1 MTSFG
6 KILVFMNLLFSVV
19 TGFLIIM
26 VFDKRT
32 DWKTKYDKV
41 ERRAEAAELAYKSE
55 KLSHD
60 NDLKQKDSASA
71 GLVIEVNSL
80 KDRLTATQQESAKL
94 LDDAQKDKQATA
106 GALVNSEKIEA
117 ELAQLKEERQ
127 KLVDEKQAQR
137 VAIVKVQQELDAQ
150 RSLAVNESLQA
161 KSLLSKNSNLLR
173 QLEELTV
180 RLREAEQNGG
190 SGLAAG
196 GGTPGG
202 NSVLN
207 PPARP
212 APPGVRG
219 RVTAVGREGTFL
231 AQINVGSDSG
241 LSAGNVLVIYRG
253 DIYVGDLTIT
263 GTEPKVAVGKF
274 TPAKRNMAV
283 QVDDAVIT
291 SFTSAN

>member
-32 DWKTKYDKV
+32 DWKTKYDKM
-41 ERRAEAAELAYKSE
+41 ERRAEAAELAYKNE
-55 KLSHD
+55 RVSHE
-60 NDLKQKDSASA
+60 NDLKQKDSSSTSVTAELATLKERLSA
-71 GLVIEVNSL
+71 AQDEVAKAQDKVSE
-80 KDRLTATQQESAKL
+80 QEKIN
-94 LDDAQKDKQATA
+94 A
-106 GALVNSEKIEA
+106 GALVNSEKTEA
-117 ELAQLKEERQ
+117 ELAQIKEERQ
-127 KLVDEKQAQR
+127 KLVDKEQAMRAALVAVQKEK
-137 VAIVKVQQELDAQ
+137 DAE
-150 RSLAVNESLQA
+150 RSLAVNADIQA
-161 KSLLSKNSNLLR
+161 KALLSKNTNLLR

-180 RLREAEQNGG
+180 KLRDAEQGG
-190 SGLAAG
+190 PQLA
-196 GGTPGG
+196 GGTPGS

-207 PPARP
+207 PPP
-212 APPGVRG
+212 KVAPPGVRG
-219 RVTAVGREGTFL
+219 RITQVGREGTFL

-241 LSAGNVLVIYRG
+241 ISAGNVLIVYRG

-263 GTEPKVAVGKF
+263 NTEPKVAVGKF
-274 TPAKRNMAV
+274 TPAKRSMAA

>member
-32 DWKTKYDKV
+32 DWKTKYDKT
-41 ERRAEAAELAYKSE
+41 ERRAEAAELAYKNE
-55 KLSHD
+55 RVAHE

-71 GLVIEVNSL
+71 GIFVERDSL
-80 KDRLTATQQESAKL
+80 KERLTAAQDEVAKAQEKVSEQQKIN
-94 LDDAQKDKQATA
+94 A
-106 GALVNSEKIEA
+106 GALVNSEKTEA
-117 ELAQLKEERQ
+117 ELAQIKEERQ
-127 KLVDEKQAQR
+127 KLVDKEQDMRDKLVAAQ
-137 VAIVKVQQELDAQ
+137 KDTDAQ
-150 RSLAVNESLQA
+150 RSLAVNADIQA
-161 KSLLSKNSNLLR
+161 KSLLSKNTNLLR

-180 RLREAEQNGG
+180 KLRDAEQGG
-190 SGLAAG
+190 PQLAG
-196 GGTPGG
+196 GKPD
-202 NSVLN
+202 SVLY
-207 PPARP
+207 PPAKV

-219 RVTAVGREGTFL
+219 RVTQVGREGTLL

-241 LSAGNVLVIYRG
+241 ITAGNVLIVYRG
-253 DIYVGDLTIT
+253 DLYVGDLTIT
-263 GTEPKVAVGKF
+263 NTEPKVAVGKF
-274 TPAKRNMAV
+274 TPAKRSMAV